1 MSREKE
7 YLSEAFQ
14 IDKKLKSKLE
24 QLKVLRELATT
35 TKQPLSDMPGSPNR
49 NTDKVERAIIK
60 IMEMEDEIYKEVEAL
75 VDKKKEIAQHIN
87 EVEDVDCQ
95 LILSFRYLCFMT
107 WEDIAAEMNCTVRNI
122 HMLHSK
128 ALGIVKVP
136 EKKEDA

>member
-35 TKQPLSDMPGSPNR
+35 TTQPLSDMPGSPNR

-60 IMEMEDEIYKEVEAL
+60 IMEQE
-75 VDKKKEIAQHIN
+75 N
-87 EVEDVDCQ
+87 E
-95 LILSFRYLCFMT
+95 
-107 WEDIAAEMNCTVRNI
+107 
-122 HMLHSK
+122 K
-128 ALGIVKVP
+128 
-136 EKKEDA
+136 